1 MKANGTVTA
10 SQPTTAVPDQR
21 TLALMNI
28 YVANT
33 TQAVNEV
40 AGVCER
46 KVHDVDRRCVQHIN
60 ELLLY
65 VGINIDDAR
74 LLRCLG
80 SPSCPAADVLSA
92 GSEGL
97 LAHLCLCI
105 HFA

>member
-1 MKANGTVTA
+1 MEANGTVTS

-46 KVHDVDRRCVQHIN
+46 KVHDVDRRCVQNIN
-60 ELLLY
+60 ELLY

-92 GSEGL
+92 GL
-97 LAHLCLCI
+97 LAYLCLCI